1 MKKIYS
7 LLFLLFFFTLQAQII
22 NIPDPNFKA
31 KLLEASPS
39 NNIAKDVN
47 GNNITID
54 VNGDNEIQV
63 NEALNVYYLDVSF
76 TFSIT
81 NIEGIN
87 SFSNLVFLDFSEQ
100 NISEVDLSNL
110 INLRILNCTENDL
123 SSINLFAL
131 TNLE

>member
-1 MKKIYS
+1 
-7 LLFLLFFFTLQAQII
+7 
-22 NIPDPNFKA
+22 
-31 KLLEASPS
+31 S

-131 TNLE
+131 TNLEHFESVNNYLSSVVFSNSGTLN